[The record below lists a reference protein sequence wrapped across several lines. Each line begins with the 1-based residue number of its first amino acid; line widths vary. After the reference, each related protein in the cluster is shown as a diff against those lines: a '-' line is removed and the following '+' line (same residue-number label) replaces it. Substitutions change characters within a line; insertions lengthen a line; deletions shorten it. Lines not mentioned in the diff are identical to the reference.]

1 MREAVAFDSIP
12 GWFHR
17 LWRDHGLSGIQFYED
32 NIHLVAARN
41 DKLLDDIRTAEDNQ
55 FAADFITE

>member
-17 LWRDHGLSGIQFYED
+17 LCRDYGLSGIQFYED
-32 NIHLVAARN
+32 NIRVVAGRN
-41 DKLLDDIRTAEDNQ
+41 DKLLDDIRTAEDIQ